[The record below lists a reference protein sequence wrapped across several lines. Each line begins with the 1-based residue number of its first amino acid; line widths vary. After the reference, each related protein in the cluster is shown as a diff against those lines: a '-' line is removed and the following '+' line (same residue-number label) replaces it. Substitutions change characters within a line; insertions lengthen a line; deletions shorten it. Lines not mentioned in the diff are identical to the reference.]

1 MRPWS
6 GGLAGLVVGGSE
18 LRCIAS
24 SAGSG
29 IAAGAIGI
37 DWHLSIGICNP
48 PIPALIP
55 WHLIAYGITASCNAH
70 YKILKSNGKIGYY
83 IAKQ

>member
-6 GGLAGLVVGGSE
+6 GGLAGLEVGGSE

-37 DWHLSIGICNP
+37 DWHLSIGGLQPTNSGADPLAPNC
-48 PIPALIP
+48 L
-55 WHLIAYGITASCNAH
+55 WHYCFMQCSLQNSEI
-70 YKILKSNGKIGYY
+70 
-83 IAKQ
+83 